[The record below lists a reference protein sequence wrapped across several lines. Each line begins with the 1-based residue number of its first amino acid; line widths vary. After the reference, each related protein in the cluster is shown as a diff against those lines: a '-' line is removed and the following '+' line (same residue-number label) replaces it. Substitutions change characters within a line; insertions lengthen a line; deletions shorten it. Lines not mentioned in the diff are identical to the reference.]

1 MKFKGTSV
9 LIAAMLAGSGSAY
22 ADQPKLAVVA
32 VRYLVTEQFPERL
45 EKTVID
51 PLERI
56 LVALP
61 RVSELRSTASH
72 GAVDLE
78 IQFEGGA
85 SAQDLATVTRRV
97 EELAL
102 GGEIVVTS
110 RTVSLASPRL

>member
-9 LIAAMLAGSGSAY
+9 LAAAMLAGSGSAY

-32 VRYLVTEQFPERL
+32 VRYLITEQLPERL
-45 EKTVID
+45 EKAVID

-61 RVSELRSTASH
+61 RVSEVTSTAGH
-72 GAVDLE
+72 GSVNLE
-78 IQFEGGA
+78 IQFDGGA
-85 SAQDLATVTRRV
+85 SEQDLDTVTRRV

-102 GGEIVVTS
+102 GSEIVVTS

>member
-1 MKFKGTSV
+1 MKFKKTSV
-9 LIAAMLAGSGSAY
+9 MAAVILVGSGSAY

-32 VRYLVTEQFPERL
+32 VRYLVTEQSPERL
-45 EKTVID
+45 EKAVMS

-61 RVSELRSTASH
+61 RVSEVNSAAGH
-72 GAVDLE
+72 GFVNLD

-85 SAQDLATVTRRV
+85 SEQDLEKVARQV

-102 GGEIVVTS
+102 SSEIVVTS
-110 RTVSLASPRL
+110 RTVSLASPL